1 MLALASTRVAMITT
15 QKRRSHE
22 LLISELAG
30 RGRAGERAWGM
41 AILAMSGRVIS
52 VLLSGLGRVLPEF
65 DFAKLARDL

>member
-1 MLALASTRVAMITT
+1 MITT

-52 VLLSGLGRVLPEF
+52 VLLSGLESCIAGIQFCQISTRFVI
-65 DFAKLARDL
+65 FAI